1 MSKFSSNYRLDK
13 QNITR
18 LPNKHSHK
26 SREKMGVHVKV
37 VKDQLDFIS
46 FSCVSF
52 KQIAIKK
59 KEIIKQV

>member
-37 VKDQLDFIS
+37 VK

-52 KQIAIKK
+52 KQIAKKIKK
-59 KEIIKQV
+59 